1 MLDIALVGCGGM
13 MPLPNRYLSSLLL
26 RYEGRMMLI
35 DCGEGTQVSVK
46 QVGWGF
52 KGIDCIC
59 LTHFH
64 ADHVAGLPGLLLTIG
79 GSGREEPVTIV
90 GPQGV
95 GHVVR
100 SLCVI
105 APEIPFPI
113 NFIEIPAAGRREIG
127 VPLTSY
133 VLSAAPAEHNCP
145 CFAYRVDI
153 RRKGRFNLEAAQA
166 LPIPRNYWGILQ
178 SGRTVEHEGRLYTPD
193 MVMGQERKGLA
204 VSYCTDSRPPRG
216 LAAFVQGSDIF
227 VCEGHYGED
236 DKLDKAKSHKHMLF
250 SEAARLAKD
259 GNVGQLWLTHFS
271 PAMPNPG
278 DYIQNARKIFANS
291 YVGYDRMVA
300 MLSFE
305 GD

>member
-1 MLDIALVGCGGM
+1 MLDIALVGTGGM

-35 DCGEGTQVSVK
+35 DCGEGTQVSAK

-52 KGIDCIC
+52 KNIDCIC

-79 GSGREEPVTIV
+79 GSGREEPITIV
-90 GPQGV
+90 GPHGV
-95 GHVVR
+95 GHIVR

-105 APEIPFPI
+105 APEIPFEI
-113 NFIEIPAAGRREIG
+113 NFIELPYKGKKDIA

-145 CFAYRVDI
+145 CFAYRIDI
-153 RRKGRFNLEAAQA
+153 NRAGRFDLAAA
-166 LPIPRNYWGILQ
+166 MGLPIPRNYWNKLQ
-178 SGRTVEHEGRLYTPD
+178 KGQTVEFDGQLYTPD
-193 MVMGQERKGLA
+193 MVLGANRKGLA

-216 LAAFVQGSDIF
+216 LAQFVQGSDIF

-236 DKLDKAKSHKHMLF
+236 EKLDKAKNHKHMLF
-250 SEAARLAKD
+250 SEAAKIAKD
-259 GNVGQLWLTHFS
+259 GGVDQLWLTHFS
-271 PAMPNPG
+271 PAMPNPEAF
-278 DYIQNARKIFANS
+278 IQNARKIFANS
-291 YVGYDRMVA
+291 HVGYDRMTTTLNFA
-300 MLSFE
+300 E
-305 GD
+305 E